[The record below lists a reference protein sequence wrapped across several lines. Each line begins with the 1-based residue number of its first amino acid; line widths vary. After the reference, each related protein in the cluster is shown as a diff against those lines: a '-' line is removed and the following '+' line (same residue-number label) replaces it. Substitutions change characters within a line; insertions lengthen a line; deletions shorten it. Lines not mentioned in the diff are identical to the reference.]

1 MKLNTYIDMAD
12 KYFEQEIEKL
22 NKAHDELKRESEVVV
37 DVITLHDINEER
49 SNIRKGIDFYRMV
62 RTLLMELRAYRRVE
76 RLIAAEAK
84 ADKES
89 DYNKV
94 LKWIDDAMKKEGV
107 VFKRDDFD
115 RNERIWVVDE

>member
-37 DVITLHDINEER
+37 DVTTLHDINEER

-84 ADKES
+84 ADKDS

-94 LKWIDDAMKKEGV
+94 LKWIDTAMKKEGI

-115 RNERIWVVDE
+115 RDERV